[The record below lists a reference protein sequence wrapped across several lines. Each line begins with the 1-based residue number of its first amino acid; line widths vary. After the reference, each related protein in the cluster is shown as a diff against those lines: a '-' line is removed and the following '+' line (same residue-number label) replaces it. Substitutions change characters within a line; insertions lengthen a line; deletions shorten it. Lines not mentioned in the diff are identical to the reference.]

1 MQTPAPQKHPRS
13 RSDARLWTLLWRFAV
28 ALAGVTLGT
37 VAFAQEAPIPDRPTS
52 RVTDGAGL
60 LSPAARDTLDNRL
73 AAYER
78 QTGHQVVVW
87 IGSTLGSTP
96 LEDFAV
102 NVFKAWGLGRKG
114 EDDGLLVA
122 VLAKDRRIAIE
133 VGYGLEGQVPDAV
146 ASRIINEVMVPKLRA
161 GDSDAA
167 LASGVDALLQA
178 IDGKP
183 FAQNGGS
190 PAAGPAG
197 PSTGKI
203 ILFVLLGAAFL
214 LLLITHPRL
223 ALTLLFV
230 MAGRG
235 GHGNGGGGGFG
246 GGGGRSG
253 GGGARGSW

>member
-1 MQTPAPQKHPRS
+1 MQTPALKRHPRS
-13 RSDARLWTLLWRFAV
+13 SSDWLCTLLWRFAV
-28 ALAGVTLGT
+28 ALAVSSFGT
-37 VAFAQEAPIPDRPTS
+37 VAFAQEAPIPARPAS
-52 RVTDGAGL
+52 WVTDGAGL
-60 LSPAARDTLDNRL
+60 LSPAARDTLDKRL

-102 NVFKAWGLGRKG
+102 KVFKAWGLGRKG

-133 VGYGLEGQVPDAV
+133 VGYGLEERVPDAV
-146 ASRIINEVMVPKLRA
+146 ASRIINDVMVPKLRA
-161 GDSDAA
+161 GESDAA
-167 LASGVDALLQA
+167 LASGVDALLEA
-178 IDGKP
+178 IEGKP
-183 FAQNGGS
+183 FAQDDGS
-190 PAAGPAG
+190 PAAGPTA
-197 PSTGKI
+197 PSTGEI
-203 ILFVLLGAAFL
+203 ILFVLLGAGFL
-214 LLLITHPRL
+214 LLLITNPRL

-235 GHGNGGGGGFG
+235 GHGGGGGGGFG

>member
-1 MQTPAPQKHPRS
+1 MGA
-13 RSDARLWTLLWRFAV
+13 LLWQFAV
-28 ALAGVTLGT
+28 GLAVLTPGT
-37 VAFAQEAPIPDRPTS
+37 AAFAQEAPIPARPTNW
-52 RVTDGAGL
+52 VTDGAGL
-60 LSPAARDTLDNRL
+60 LSPAARNTLDIRL

-87 IGSTLGSTP
+87 IGSTIGSTP
-96 LEDFAV
+96 LDDFAV
-102 NVFKAWGLGRKG
+102 KVFKAWGLGRKG

-161 GDSDAA
+161 AESDAA
-167 LASGVDALLQA
+167 LGSGVDALLQA
-178 IDGKP
+178 IEGKP
-183 FAQNGGS
+183 FAQDDGS

-197 PSTGKI
+197 PSTGTI
-203 ILFVLLGAAFL
+203 ILYVLLGAGFL
-214 LLLITHPRL
+214 LLFIANPRL
-223 ALTLLFV
+223 ALSLLFV
-230 MAGRG
+230 MAARGRRG
-235 GHGNGGGGGFG
+235 GGGGGGFG

>member
-1 MQTPAPQKHPRS
+1 MQTPALTSLPRS
-13 RSDARLWTLLWRFAV
+13 RSDARLWTLLRRFVV
-28 ALAGVTLGT
+28 ALAVVMLGT
-37 VAFAQEAPIPDRPTS
+37 VAFAREAPIPARPT
-52 RVTDGAGL
+52 RWVTDDAGL

-87 IGSTLGSTP
+87 IGTTIGSTP

-102 NVFKAWGLGRKG
+102 KLFKAWGLGRKG

-133 VGYGLEGQVPDAV
+133 VGYGLEGQVPDVV

-161 GDSDAA
+161 GESDAA

-178 IDGKP
+178 IEGKP
-183 FAQNGGS
+183 FVQIDGS
-190 PAAGPAG
+190 PAGGAAG
-197 PSTGKI
+197 PSTGKT

-214 LLLITHPRL
+214 LLLITNPRL

-230 MAGRG
+230 MASR
-235 GHGNGGGGGFG
+235 GGGGGRGGF

>member
-1 MQTPAPQKHPRS
+1 MQTPALTRHPRS
-13 RSDARLWTLLWRFAV
+13 SSDWLCSLLWRFAV
-28 ALAGVTLGT
+28 ALAVSSFGT
-37 VAFAQEAPIPDRPTS
+37 VAFAQEAPIPARPTS
-52 RVTDGAGL
+52 WVTDGAGL

-102 NVFKAWGLGRKG
+102 KVFKAWGLGRKG

-133 VGYGLEGQVPDAV
+133 VGYGLEEQVPDAV
-146 ASRIINEVMVPKLRA
+146 ASRIINDVMVPKLRA
-161 GDSDAA
+161 GESDAA
-167 LASGVDALLQA
+167 LASGVDALLEA
-178 IDGKP
+178 IEGKP
-183 FAQNGGS
+183 LAQDDGG

-197 PSTGKI
+197 PSTGEI
-203 ILFVLLGAAFL
+203 ILFVLLGAGFL
-214 LLLITHPRL
+214 LLLITNPRL

-235 GHGNGGGGGFG
+235 GHGGGGGFG